1 MNAFDAFQRLVDAAR
16 GPLPLLQIAAQL
28 PQYAEPDFEPAQ
40 VVAEVQGWGKRL
52 RARLPADASA
62 LHRLRQLNHF
72 FFDELR
78 FRASADSYYDV
89 ANSYLHRV
97 IARRAGIPISL
108 SLLYLEIG
116 RVAGLRLLGV
126 GFPGH
131 FLVKL
136 ALADGAMLID
146 VFGGGIAL
154 SADDLRARL
163 KAVLR
168 GEEEQPLEA
177 YLRAATEREIV
188 ARMLRNLKSIH
199 LHAAD
204 WSAALE
210 VQNRLVALL
219 PAAAAERRDRALLY
233 DRLECPRAAADDL
246 AAYFSLQP
254 NPPDADDLRGKL
266 AQWRQ
271 AARALN

>member
-1 MNAFDAFQRLVDAAR
+1 MNAFESFQQLVDAGR
-16 GPLPLLQIAAQL
+16 GPLPLLQAAAQL
-28 PQYAEPDFEPAQ
+28 PQYAERDFDPAQ
-40 VVAEVQGWGKRL
+40 VVADVQGWGERL
-52 RARLPADASA
+52 RARLPADASP

-72 FFDELR
+72 FFDELH
-78 FRASADSYYDV
+78 FQANADSFYDV

-116 RVAGLRLLGV
+116 RAAGLRLFGV

-154 SADDLRARL
+154 SVDDLRARL
-163 KAVLR
+163 KAALR
-168 GEEEQPLEA
+168 GEVEHPLEV
-177 YLRAATEREIV
+177 YLRTATEREIV

-204 WSAALE
+204 WGAALE
-210 VQNRLVALL
+210 VQNRLIALL
-219 PAAAAERRDRALLY
+219 PEAAEERRDRALLY
-233 DRLECPRAAADDL
+233 DRLECPRAAAEDL
-246 AAYFSLQP
+246 TAYFSLHP
-254 NPPDADDLRGKL
+254 NPPDVDDLRARL
-266 AQWRQ
+266 AQWQ
-271 AARALN
+271 QSARALN